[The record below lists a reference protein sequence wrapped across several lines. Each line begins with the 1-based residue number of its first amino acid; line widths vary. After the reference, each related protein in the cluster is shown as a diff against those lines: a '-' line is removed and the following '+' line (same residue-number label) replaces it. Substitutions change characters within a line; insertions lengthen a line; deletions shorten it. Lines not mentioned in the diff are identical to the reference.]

1 MKIILSGK
9 TDRGKIINNLNDFV
23 NESVGLISISGED
36 SNFAKIIG
44 LNMTA
49 GFYLGYNKSEL
60 LNRKIN
66 MIMPHI
72 IAELHDNFLDDYLN
86 TLESKIL
93 NTDRLLMGRVKNGYI
108 TPLYIYIR
116 YVPSFLHGT

>member
-1 MKIILSGK
+1 
-9 TDRGKIINNLNDFV
+9 
-23 NESVGLISISGED
+23 
-36 SNFAKIIG
+36 
-44 LNMTA
+44 
-49 GFYLGYNKSEL
+49 
-60 LNRKIN
+60 
-66 MIMPHI
+66 MPHI

-116 YVPSFLHGT
+116 VYYYYFFFLIFL